1 MATVYFPNANGLTLQ
16 SYGYSGCTYTIRF
29 AVTETAHDATTS
41 TYNLILQCK
50 NNDNDTWWSGTSTSY
65 QPTFHLYVNG
75 SQIKFVDPG
84 SSTSATT
91 RYFRSA
97 AEAYVATTTWR
108 NMGTAT
114 GLTVTN
120 TPANPA
126 SITIG
131 MSSEKGTGDY
141 SGPYGIATCGADS
154 NVMTTSS
161 GNVTISGI
169 TKFKS
174 MYTANVANGAFSAP
188 TSSLKIKV
196 SGNWVSG
203 TPFVKVSGQWKQ
215 GIVWVNV
222 GGTWKTL

>member
-1 MATVYFPNANGLTLQ
+1 MATVYFPNSNGLTLQ

-29 AVTETAHDATTS
+29 AVTETAHTATTS
-41 TYNLILQCK
+41 TYTLKLQCK
-50 NNDNDTWWSGTSTSY
+50 NNADQAWWSGTAESA
-65 QPTFHLYVNG
+65 QPKLYLYVNG
-75 SQIKFVDPG
+75 SKISFVCPGG
-84 SSTSATT
+84 SSSTT
-91 RYFRSA
+91 GYFRTASQ
-97 AEAYVATTTWR
+97 AYTASTAWKDI
-108 NMGTAT
+108 GTAT

-154 NVMTTSS
+154 NIMTTSS
-161 GNVTISGI
+161 GNTTISSI

-196 SGNWVSG
+196 SGSWVSG